1 MSSITSTWRNVPRE
15 LRSGLR
21 SRINSEQEVDRITAL
36 EDCETYGIDY
46 AFARMVILQEMIE
59 EGKALM
65 DRQTRGESQAERWRA
80 RGEAG

>member
-1 MSSITSTWRNVPRE
+1 VSSITATWRTVPRDKRSV
-15 LRSGLR
+15 LRAL
-21 SRINSEQEVDRITAL
+21 INSDQADDRARAQAECL
-36 EDCETYGIDY
+36 EYGIDY